1 MEPKPTITIGPSIWA
16 YTGHFVIIREPPGIW
31 AGDICRAV
39 ETEEDA
45 APWHG
50 VLVRVVLSQAA
61 CAAAS
66 PRSRPAK
73 SGIGARMPVGP
84 IKPRA
89 PSRAPGASSPA
100 SSRFFS
106 YGPGSH
112 SAPVFSAEKPK
123 RP

>member
-66 PRSRPAK
+66 QGPRNPES
-73 SGIGARMPVGP
+73 ARGCRSARSNHARLRGRREQVR
-84 IKPRA
+84 PRA
-89 PSRAPGASSPA
+89 AG
-100 SSRFFS
+100 SSRMARAATARRS
-106 YGPGSH
+106 S
-112 SAPVFSAEKPK
+112 
-123 RP
+123 